1 VENTTQP
8 ISLYYSETFWLTALV
23 LLIEHSVIFN
33 TDFEII
39 LEIFPTFFS
48 VSKLTFPPNTT
59 KTNEL
64 SESSTIVNKVENNQ
78 LTPLTH
84 QSKDTIQ

>member
-1 VENTTQP
+1 VKNTTQP
-8 ISLYYSETFWLTALV
+8 ISLYYSETHRLMEF
-23 LLIEHSVIFN
+23 LLLKEHCVIFN
-33 TDFEII
+33 TLFEII

-64 SESSTIVNKVENNQ
+64 SESSTIVNKVENCQ

-84 QSKDTIQ
+84 